1 MSCDGRKGEVNIRRV
16 DWVIF
21 NKNSILFSGLMK
33 MKLEK
38 GGVSVLIV
46 WRHSHV

>member
-33 MKLEK
+33 TKLEI
-38 GGVSVLIV
+38 GGMVVLIV
-46 WRHSHV
+46 LRRSHV